1 MRRRVR
7 RHLSDQNT
15 LALFHVERFRQLGRE
30 GLDHDTHVAA
40 AAAENGG
47 FYTHHL
53 TIQVYQR
60 SARVAGIDGSIGLN
74 EILLVTDAEAGSTL
88 GADRAHGQSMAQ
100 SERIAQGHAPFAHLE
115 GGRVTPSQCR
125 QTTGLYFDHGHTS
138 R

>member
-47 FYTHHL
+47 VYTHHL
-53 TIQVYQR
+53 TTR
-60 SARVAGIDGSIGLN
+60 FTSGPPELPGL
-74 EILLVTDAEAGSTL
+74 
-88 GADRAHGQSMAQ
+88 MAA
-100 SERIAQGHAPFAHLE
+100 S
-115 GGRVTPSQCR
+115 V
-125 QTTGLYFDHGHTS
+125 
-138 R
+138 